1 MTVEIKIVNE
11 ENTRR
16 SAIKTAAQV
25 AVTAPA
31 VAFLLTASTKSVF
44 AQKAYDQGPGLPV
57 QEEPST
63 DHVDDVGAFDDTPL
77 P

>member
-1 MTVEIKIVNE
+1 MTGETKIVNE

-16 SAIKTAAQV
+16 AAIKTAAQV

-31 VAFLLTASTKSVF
+31 VAFLFTASTKSAF
-44 AQKAYDQGPGLPV
+44 AQRAYDQGPGLPV

-63 DHVDDVGAFDDTPL
+63 DHVDDAGVFDDTPL